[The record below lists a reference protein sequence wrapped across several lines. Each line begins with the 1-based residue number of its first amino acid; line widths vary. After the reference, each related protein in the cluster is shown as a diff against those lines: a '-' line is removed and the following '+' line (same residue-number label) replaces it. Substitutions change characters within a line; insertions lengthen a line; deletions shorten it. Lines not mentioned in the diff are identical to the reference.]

1 MSDSLPPRQPLPGQP
16 ELPDEPEDDGH
27 DHGRVG
33 YGRLGKWSPLIL
45 GLILLLAIAGIWLAQ
60 RNDNPPAPPAPA
72 DAMGS
77 PAPDVSLTLL
87 NGDKVALSDLKGDV
101 VVLNFWA
108 SWCAPCRQEMPELQA
123 YWEDTQ
129 ATGEATTILGV
140 GTRTDTDEKAREF
153 VAQGQ
158 FTYPI
163 GRDNDTNEPGLGPI
177 ETAFGI
183 PQAYPATIIIRPDGV
198 IDHYQL
204 GPVNQA
210 MLRLL
215 VDEARAAVPA

>member
-1 MSDSLPPRQPLPGQP
+1 MGDLTPVRQPLPGQP
-16 ELPDEPEDDGH
+16 ELADEPEDAQ

-45 GLILLLAIAGIWLAQ
+45 GLILLLALAGIWLVQ
-60 RNDNPPAPPAPA
+60 QNETPPAAPAPA
-72 DAMGS
+72 DATGS

-87 NGDKVALSDLKGDV
+87 NGDKLALSDLEGDV
-101 VVLNFWA
+101 LVVNFWA

-123 YWEDTQ
+123 YWEQAQ

-140 GTRTDTDEKAREF
+140 GVRTDTDAKAREF
-153 VAQGQ
+153 VEQGE

-163 GRDNDTNEPGLGPI
+163 GRDTDTDEPGLGPI
-177 ETAFGI
+177 EMAFGV
-183 PQAYPATIIIRPDGV
+183 PQAYPATIIIRPDGT

>member
-1 MSDSLPPRQPLPGQP
+1 MSDEVPRRQPLPGQP
-16 ELPDEPEDDGH
+16 ELPDEPEDAR

-33 YGRLGKWSPLIL
+33 YGRLGRWSPLIL
-45 GLILLLAIAGIWLAQ
+45 ALLLLLAIVGIWLVQQNEGPSAT
-60 RNDNPPAPPAPA
+60 PAPA
-72 DAMGS
+72 DMTGS

-87 NGDKVALSDLKGDV
+87 DGDTISLADLEGDV

-108 SWCAPCRQEMPELQA
+108 SWCGPCRQEMPELQA
-123 YWEDTQ
+123 YWEQ
-129 ATGEATTILGV
+129 AQAAGEDTTILGV
-140 GTRTDTDEKAREF
+140 GVRTDTDEKAREF
-153 VAQGQ
+153 VAQGG

-163 GRDNDTNEPGLGPI
+163 GRDNNTDEPGLGPI

-183 PQAYPATIIIRPDGV
+183 PQAYPATIIIRPDGTV
-198 IDHYQL
+198 DHYQL
-204 GPVNQA
+204 GPVNRA

>member
-1 MSDSLPPRQPLPGQP
+1 MREPAPVRQPLPGQP
-16 ELPDEPEDDGH
+16 ELPDEPDDTQ

-33 YGRLGKWSPLIL
+33 YGRLGRWSPLIL
-45 GLILLLAIAGIWLAQ
+45 GLILLLAVIGIWLVQ
-60 RNDNPPAPPAPA
+60 RNDDPPVAPGPA
-72 DAMGS
+72 DATGS

-87 NGDKVALSDLKGDV
+87 NGDRVVLADLEGDV

-108 SWCAPCRQEMPELQA
+108 SWCGPCRQEMPELQA
-123 YWEDTQ
+123 YWDQAQ

-140 GTRTDTDEKAREF
+140 GVRTDTDEKAREL
-153 VAQGQ
+153 VAQGG

-163 GRDNDTNEPGLGPI
+163 GRDTETDEPGLGPV

-210 MLRLL
+210 MLRYL